1 MKDLILKL
9 GIVIA
14 GLQLFCFEVSG
25 QKNINSDQAKQ
36 FNIVWDKQSKDAT
49 GSMPLGGGNLGLN
62 VWVENGELLFYIGSP
77 DAFDEAGN
85 VIKLGRVRI
94 KSDPNIFEKDFQQE
108 LVFNDGYIRFNGKL
122 KNGSSVTAR
131 LWVDVFKPV
140 IHLEIDCADPVQ
152 FVASY
157 ETWSAETPRYK
168 GVFSNKGL
176 EWSFR
181 LNEELYSKTRLSVM
195 AKCGMNGLDAKVPDP
210 GRNLILGG
218 RMVAKNMEPA
228 GETTGKYMATS
239 YKGWAMKTSG
249 KVKKLDLAFLIR
261 IAQDDT
267 FDKWQ
272 SAIDKMEIAVLKDSK
287 TDFKKTTRWWNQFQQ
302 RSYIHIWPVNKQ
314 IPLAKDTAWLVGR
327 NYQLI
332 RYMFG
337 CNSSGKF
344 PTLFNGGFFNVD
356 VPVFNEALGSQSPD
370 ARLWG
375 GTGFMAQNQR
385 LLYWPLIRSGDYDVL
400 KVAMDFYKDRA
411 ETQRARAI
419 KCFGVDGTPFPESV
433 NWCGL
438 FSDGLGAK
446 SGHCSAK
453 HLEYHYTSTLDF
465 AFMMIEYA
473 RYGNDIRPY
482 LPVVEG
488 IIAYYDQ
495 YYRNENKKRTG
506 QELDP
511 QGKLSIYPSCAL
523 EFAQGA
529 KNNTDAIAGLD
540 AITEGLLALPEG
552 VLTPEKINYYKNFRK
567 TLPVYPTLE
576 NKGNK
581 YLAVA
586 QSFESNSTWQN
597 LEFPQMYSVFPFH
610 RFGVGLPNLDLAKNT
625 WKYGWI
631 NRTFQDDYIC
641 WYQNGIFTAR
651 MGMADSAKIYCV
663 KKVLHSGEPA
673 RLLYKQWPTPC
684 YPMRFPTFYN
694 TFTFDHSPCM
704 DHGGTAMIGLQ
715 EMLMQTPGNKI
726 ILFPAWPKEWDVD
739 FKLFAPQQTT
749 VEVSVRN
756 GKVVTLKVNPEWR
769 GTDIVLDPSFKE

>member
-25 QKNINSDQAKQ
+25 QKNINSDQANQ

-168 GVFSNKGL
+168 GVFSNQGL

-249 KVKKLDLAFLIR
+249 KVKNLDLAFLIR

-385 LLYWPLIRSGDYDVL
+385 LLY
-400 KVAMDFYKDRA
+400 
-411 ETQRARAI
+411 
-419 KCFGVDGTPFPESV
+419 
-433 NWCGL
+433 
-438 FSDGLGAK
+438 
-446 SGHCSAK
+446 
-453 HLEYHYTSTLDF
+453 
-465 AFMMIEYA
+465 
-473 RYGNDIRPY
+473 
-482 LPVVEG
+482 
-488 IIAYYDQ
+488 
-495 YYRNENKKRTG
+495 
-506 QELDP
+506 
-511 QGKLSIYPSCAL
+511 
-523 EFAQGA
+523 
-529 KNNTDAIAGLD
+529 
-540 AITEGLLALPEG
+540 
-552 VLTPEKINYYKNFRK
+552 
-567 TLPVYPTLE
+567 
-576 NKGNK
+576 
-581 YLAVA
+581 
-586 QSFESNSTWQN
+586 
-597 LEFPQMYSVFPFH
+597 
-610 RFGVGLPNLDLAKNT
+610 
-625 WKYGWI
+625 
-631 NRTFQDDYIC
+631 
-641 WYQNGIFTAR
+641 
-651 MGMADSAKIYCV
+651 
-663 KKVLHSGEPA
+663 
-673 RLLYKQWPTPC
+673 
-684 YPMRFPTFYN
+684 
-694 TFTFDHSPCM
+694 
-704 DHGGTAMIGLQ
+704 
-715 EMLMQTPGNKI
+715 
-726 ILFPAWPKEWDVD
+726 
-739 FKLFAPQQTT
+739 
-749 VEVSVRN
+749 
-756 GKVVTLKVNPEWR
+756 
-769 GTDIVLDPSFKE
+769 